1 LARIWRGTRVVTT
14 PKFAGETHLIAAVM
28 LAMPLIQKLEQGLAT
43 RIGNA
48 ASALFAP
55 SDSGASGQN
64 VPSAASSAPANSAQP
79 SAASS
84 LAASLTSTLLKMQSD
99 AVQGHHH
106 HGVGSYKAAASAAGD
121 LTGQGAASGP
131 TTAVTA

>member
-1 LARIWRGTRVVTT
+1 
-14 PKFAGETHLIAAVM
+14 LIAAAM
-28 LAMPLIQKLEQGLAT
+28 LAMPLIQKIEQGLAT

-55 SDSGASGQN
+55 SDSSASGQN
-64 VPSAASSAPANSAQP
+64 VPSAPSSASANSAQP

-84 LAASLTSTLLKMQSD
+84 LAASLTSTLLNMQGE
-99 AVQGHHH
+99 AVHGHHH
-106 HGVGSYKAAASAAGD
+106 HRGAGSYKAAASAASD
-121 LTGQGAASGP
+121 LTGQGGAAAP